1 MSSHLFSIVYGLA
14 TDVISVHVLTTQSFV
29 VVTDEFADE
38 RANII
43 LIGYIMKFASGVL

>member
-29 VVTDEFADE
+29 VVTDEFADKQ
-38 RANII
+38 ADIF
-43 LIGYIMKFASGVL
+43 IGYIMKVTSEML